1 MRGQFCWYP
10 IVSCWITNLGLDW
23 FRQLDTYHVLIFG
36 IIWKPVDWASFV
48 GAECLPTNPL
58 AFLLSRVLN
67 TTNLEA
73 PMRQH
78 GSCLLLAFRV
88 LFAPQGQ
95 IGCLCDFWTL
105 LRAVYQIFPLFLS
118 MTAGEPIG
126 ASISFNCLICSTGVS
141 LARRPCLMMICAIV
155 PFEWNGAWLTSHL
168 DVHNSEMERRTIL
181 LGDPLLQ
188 SAWLWLSWCVIHWKM
203 EHKLLD
209 KILVWYSLGWM

>member
-1 MRGQFCWYP
+1 MDEGT
-10 IVSCWITNLGLDW
+10 VLSV
-23 FRQLDTYHVLIFG
+23 TY
-36 IIWKPVDWASFV
+36 S
-48 GAECLPTNPL
+48 
-58 AFLLSRVLN
+58 FLLNYKSWARLIQ
-67 TTNLEA
+67 TIGYLPCTDLWDYLETCGLSVIC
-73 PMRQH
+73 
-78 GSCLLLAFRV
+78 GSWIPAHKPIGLSAFKGFEHNQSWSSYASAWILLAFRV

-118 MTAGEPIG
+118 MTASEPIG

-141 LARRPCLMMICAIV
+141 LARRPCLMMICAII

-168 DVHNSEMERRTIL
+168 DVHNSEMERRTIP